1 MKKILISVFI
11 VIGFIATS
19 CGTGNT
25 GSNGINAKSES
36 DTGRAVIAFVE
47 YNHDFGIVTEG
58 EKVSY
63 MFSFENKG
71 TSDLVVSSVSTSCG
85 CTAPRYDTKPIPP
98 GGAGNIEVVY
108 NASGMNGKQTKTITV
123 KSNASV
129 RVVLL
134 KITAEVVEQ

>member
-1 MKKILISVFI
+1 MKKILISVLI
-11 VIGFIATS
+11 VIGFMTTS
-19 CGTGNT
+19 CGTGSA
-25 GSNGINAKSES
+25 GSNENSSTTKS
-36 DTGRAVIAFVE
+36 DTGKAIISFVE

-63 MFSFENKG
+63 VFSFENKG

-85 CTAPRYDTKPIPP
+85 CTAPRYDTKPIRP
-98 GGAGNIEVVY
+98 GEAGNIEVVY

-129 RVVLL
+129 PVVLL
-134 KITAEVVEQ
+134 RITAEVVEQ